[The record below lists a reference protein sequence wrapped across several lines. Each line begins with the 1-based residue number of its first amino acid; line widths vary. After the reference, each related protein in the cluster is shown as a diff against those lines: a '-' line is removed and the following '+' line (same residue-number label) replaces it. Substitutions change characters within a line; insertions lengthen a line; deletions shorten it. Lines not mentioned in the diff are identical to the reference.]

1 MNLSTKNFYFLLIFG
16 LINIAVVAIMAN
28 NQNLEFNQENDRM
41 NASVELINTNPQA
54 AIVELEK
61 LVKKHPDNYLLYQNI
76 GNAYALI
83 QQPFKSVENYE
94 KALKINPFLIN
105 DPLFDMQYA
114 QLALYNNDL
123 SKAKTLVKQAIS
135 IGIPKEKKKLMEQLI
150 ITINKREGAR

>member
-1 MNLSTKNFYFLLIFG
+1 MNISTKSFYILLVFG
-16 LINIAVVAIMAN
+16 LITIAVVAIMAN

-41 NASVELINTNPQA
+41 NAAVELINTNPQA
-54 AIVELEK
+54 AIVELEN
-61 LVKKHPDNYLLYQNI
+61 LIKKHPDNYLLYQNI

-83 QQPFKSVENYE
+83 QQPLKSVENYE
-94 KALKINPFLIN
+94 KALKIKPFLIN